1 MMGMQKLIKWK
12 RKLDTFTKMI
22 GTCYKFTSGR
32 PMGSGGILSRLF
44 EKTNVRTLNH
54 SPRVILSLLFSP
66 STLDIG
72 MV

>member
-1 MMGMQKLIKWK
+1 MGAYFLVLK
-12 RKLDTFTKMI
+12 
-22 GTCYKFTSGR
+22 
-32 PMGSGGILSRLF
+32 PSRLF